1 MAERV
6 EGQVRLWDLP
16 TRAVHWAIVAL
27 IAASWFTAET
37 GRMNLHRYSGYT
49 VLALLVFRIF
59 WGFAGGSTARFAQFV
74 KGPRTTL
81 AYART
86 VLRRE
91 PSDVAGHNP
100 MGAWSVL
107 ALLGALAAQVT
118 FGLFAVDVD
127 GLESGPLSLYVDFDT
142 GRAFAELHE
151 ASFNLLLALIA
162 LHLAAIA
169 WYRFFKRENLVAAML
184 TGRRALPGGGEG
196 LRAAPA
202 WRAIAGIALAVAV
215 AWFVSKGLKL

>member
-27 IAASWFTAET
+27 IAISWFTAET

-49 VLALLVFRIF
+49 VLALLVFRIY

-74 KGPRTTL
+74 KGPAATL

-91 PSDVAGHNP
+91 PSGAAGHNP

-151 ASFNLLLALIA
+151 ASFNLLLALIV

-184 TGRRALPGGGEG
+184 TGRRALPAGGEG